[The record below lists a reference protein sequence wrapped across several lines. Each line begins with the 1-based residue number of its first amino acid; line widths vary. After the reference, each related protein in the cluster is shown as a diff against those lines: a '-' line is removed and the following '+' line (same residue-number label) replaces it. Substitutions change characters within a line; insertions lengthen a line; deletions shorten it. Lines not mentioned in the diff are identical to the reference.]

1 MNWNELSLF
10 EQLSNVAGEVHRMI
24 DTRNAYLHGGAK
36 KDYSEFYFNK
46 VKELVDRTIRD
57 PKNQGREKELL
68 DEIHEIERYRAGEEA
83 DTYILRYWDQYTRA
97 IS

>member
-1 MNWNELSLF
+1 M
-10 EQLSNVAGEVHRMI
+10 
-24 DTRNAYLHGGAK
+24 
-36 KDYSEFYFNK
+36 
-46 VKELVDRTIRD
+46 DRTIRD

>member
-1 MNWNELSLF
+1 M
-10 EQLSNVAGEVHRMI
+10 
-24 DTRNAYLHGGAK
+24 
-36 KDYSEFYFNK
+36 
-46 VKELVDRTIRD
+46 DRTIRD

-68 DEIHEIERYRAGEEA
+68 DEIHEIERYRAVDEA